1 MDETAIA
8 FIAVGIDA
16 ILAMSSDGL
25 YAGLLGDLVA
35 YSIVT
40 EVMRIYGW
48 EDIREDLVNIAYNTN
63 SLVGMQGG

>member
-1 MDETAIA
+1 MDETTIA

-16 ILAMSSDGL
+16 ILAMSGDGL

-40 EVMRIYGW
+40 EVMRIYGG
-48 EDIREDLVNIAYNTN
+48 EDIRDDLVNIAYNKN